1 MNDPAQYMHGVS
13 SRVSNIANSSFI
25 RIHCSFS
32 LNLFVGLPVASYR
45 GSRSAT
51 VELTLKTLGTGMVS
65 WVTSP
70 LAETTVT
77 VGLDMVAVGN

>member
-1 MNDPAQYMHGVS
+1 MNDPAQYTHGIS
-13 SRVSNIANSSFI
+13 SRVSNLENPPFI

-32 LNLFVGLPVASYR
+32 LNLSVGLLVASYR
-45 GSRSAT
+45 GFRSAT

-77 VGLDMVAVGN
+77 VGLDMVAVRN